1 MDIRRLGTLPQDL
14 RQPGLSDPDGPLR
27 AVPPRRDQPLR
38 AQQVLQWREA
48 REPAAL
54 QQSAVPRP
62 VEDRSVVRG
71 SYQTLS
77 IPKKRDHIARGSYPI
92 FRWG

>member
-38 AQQVLQWREA
+38 AQQVLQRREA

-71 SYQTLS
+71 SVSNAIY
-77 IPKKRDHIARGSYPI
+77 PKERDHVARGS
-92 FRWG
+92 